1 MVYLY
6 DNCIVD
12 DLIRSFNPNSV
23 DNPVVKVIG
32 PEAAIGLAAQIKND
46 EISLPVVLV
55 DRDPG
60 VSIDTNRTNFTRSH
74 LGVQSILDAETNEL
88 YYERAIPIQLEY
100 KLTILT
106 SNTADMD
113 EIVKELLFKYTSM
126 YFLQFT
132 LPYECKRHVR
142 FGVVVDPNSDI
153 ERKSGVS
160 EYLESGQLY
169 QTVIPLKCE
178 GCVLVSYTAA
188 KLQRT
193 QLEVNPIVR
202 NDM

>member
-126 YFLQFT
+126 YFFAIT
-132 LPYECKRHVR
+132 
-142 FGVVVDPNSDI
+142 SA
-153 ERKSGVS
+153 
-160 EYLESGQLY
+160 
-169 QTVIPLKCE
+169 LK
-178 GCVLVSYTAA
+178 
-188 KLQRT
+188 RT
-193 QLEVNPIVR
+193 QFFCPLSIR
-202 NDM
+202 F